1 LLFEGC
7 QIPVVRAD
15 EVCLNRLSAV
25 GLCLLIALAPTC
37 APRKPSVRDIP
48 AAAQEAA
55 LAEFEAEYG
64 TVDEIYASG
73 ETTMGPWRSME
84 PNNTSSFPIPPYEE
98 TDPIY
103 ALFVWGSFEVVGP
116 ASRDPPASP
125 ESGTFEGGR
134 IVFDASGVILNIA
147 LWLEDT
153 NIQAFAT
160 GDPPFGANFDT

>member
-1 LLFEGC
+1 MFGGYVKRLLT
-7 QIPVVRAD
+7 I
-15 EVCLNRLSAV
+15 
-25 GLCLLIALAPTC
+25 GLCSLIAVAPAC
-37 APRKPSVRDIP
+37 APRKLSVRDIP

-64 TVDEIYASG
+64 TVNEIYASG
-73 ETTMGPWRSME
+73 ETTMGLWRSRE

-116 ASRDPPASP
+116 ASRNPPASP

-134 IVFDASGVILNIA
+134 IVFDGSGVVLNVA

-153 NIQAFAT
+153 DIQAFAT
-160 GDPPFGANFDT
+160 GDPPFGADFDT